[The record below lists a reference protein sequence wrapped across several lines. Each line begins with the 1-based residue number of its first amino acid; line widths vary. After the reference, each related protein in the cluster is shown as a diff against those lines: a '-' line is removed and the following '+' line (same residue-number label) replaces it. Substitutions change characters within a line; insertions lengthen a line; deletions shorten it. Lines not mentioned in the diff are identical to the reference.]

1 MLVGSLSVVL
11 AQVADVQ
18 VVRIAEA
25 APAANLDR
33 LYATIR
39 NDSAYKV
46 RMQAI
51 RVLARR
57 LDQAKAKAPD
67 EAIDVL
73 SAAARADENYL
84 VRGLA
89 CFSLGRLAD
98 ARGRAPLTAALRDSH
113 PFVRAQAEEGLKVL
127 EALQPKTPSNVG
139 ARDRGVVSGAGTID
153 SSRRSGRVPVLIVAA
168 PAGSGSGSGSG
179 TGSGRGSRTE
189 VATGGGGGF
198 ADGFAEYFTDGISR
212 RMDSR
217 FEVVSVQQASD
228 TGYRV
233 TGSVADPVM
242 EPLGNGLLRVT
253 LTVRVSISTM
263 PENNLRHVISAKASA
278 QIRKGQPIK
287 SSLRRQLLHAAT
299 DKAIADSLAQL
310 GGG

>member
-1 MLVGSLSVVL
+1 
-11 AQVADVQ
+11 
-18 VVRIAEA
+18 
-25 APAANLDR
+25 
-33 LYATIR
+33 
-39 NDSAYKV
+39 
-46 RMQAI
+46 MQAI

-67 EAIDVL
+67 EAIEVL

-127 EALQPKTPSNVG
+127 ESLQPKAPSNVG
-139 ARDRGVVSGAGTID
+139 ARDRGVVSGAGTVD

-179 TGSGRGSRTE
+179 SVTGSGSGSRTE

-217 FEVVSVQQASD
+217 FEVVSVQQGSD